1 MDRIKWILVLWGILA
16 VSTFF
21 QLVMVES
28 FGRFNYHL
36 SDYLITPLASMAT
49 GIVLFFG
56 LVLPAFDAVRNLGT
70 IKKILILSFSG
81 LVYGIVFIF
90 ILHVFPLIFYP
101 NPSPYKESVFAFF
114 VGDYHN
120 VLKNYLFQVSILFA
134 FEYISKERQLL
145 TGQKNLEIELNKTK
159 LQLLKSQL
167 QPHFLFNSLNSVVSE
182 IDVNKANAQEM
193 LINLSDILRVTLDSD
208 FMEAVTLREELEFIK
223 KYLSIEKIRYEDQ
236 LVYDID
242 VPDLAMDLKVP
253 KLILQSLVENTIKH
267 GFKGIQRSIQIKI
280 EADFNQKTIL
290 VKNNGKPLSDP
301 VHFHTGLANV
311 SERLK
316 IFTKNN
322 AVFEIYQ
329 NGGWVVNKINLK

>member
-1 MDRIKWILVLWGILA
+1 MAIPGHYLKFIDFLCLNFSVMDRIKWILVLWGILA

-167 QPHFLFNSLNSVVSE
+167 QPHFLFNSLNSGCSKKE
-182 IDVNKANAQEM
+182 GKNGNALEM
-193 LINLSDILRVTLDSD
+193 LINLSDIL
-208 FMEAVTLREELEFIK
+208 
-223 KYLSIEKIRYEDQ
+223 
-236 LVYDID
+236 
-242 VPDLAMDLKVP
+242 
-253 KLILQSLVENTIKH
+253 
-267 GFKGIQRSIQIKI
+267 
-280 EADFNQKTIL
+280 
-290 VKNNGKPLSDP
+290 
-301 VHFHTGLANV
+301 
-311 SERLK
+311 
-316 IFTKNN
+316 
-322 AVFEIYQ
+322 
-329 NGGWVVNKINLK
+329 